1 MAQDIFELPGPE
13 SNSIVGS
20 LVDLGNDPLGFLT
33 RCAREYGD
41 IVPMRLGLTP
51 TCLIT
56 NPKYIE
62 QVLKDRETF
71 IKSRGF
77 RVLKTLLGEGLLT
90 AEGDSW
96 LWQRR
101 LAQPIFHQSRI
112 NGYARVMVNYAEQ
125 MLATWRDGE
134 TRDIHAEMMRLT
146 LRIVMKTLS
155 PCGHFWTRGGARLH
169 DWRLCRT

>member
-41 IVPMRLGLTP
+41 IVPMHLGLTP

-77 RVLKTLLGEGLLT
+77 RVLKTL
-90 AEGDSW
+90 
-96 LWQRR
+96 R
-101 LAQPIFHQSRI
+101 
-112 NGYARVMVNYAEQ
+112 
-125 MLATWRDGE
+125 
-134 TRDIHAEMMRLT
+134 
-146 LRIVMKTLS
+146 
-155 PCGHFWTRGGARLH
+155 
-169 DWRLCRT
+169 